1 MKEGKTGDGNLAEGV
16 SDKATISEILYKNVP
31 LTLTFNSSLTEL
43 QLMIVMAHEYTHLE
57 LLEKSRT
64 AGSSNEFALKEPE
77 LLSAINNSSEPTDW
91 GKINDGHHEYMGSH
105 VERWKNVYEVLS
117 PVRVRT
123 SISMEN
129 GEEGLRVLMRF

>member
-1 MKEGKTGDGNLAEGV
+1 M
-16 SDKATISEILYKNVP
+16 
-31 LTLTFNSSLTEL
+31 TLTFNSSLTEL

-117 PVRVRT
+117 PVQSEDFYKYGKWGGGAT
-123 SISMEN
+123 SSDAFLKLTKSERDKIIEYLTN
-129 GEEGLRVLMRF
+129 NNL

>member
-77 LLSAINNSSEPTDW
+77 LLSAIMNIWAAMWT
-91 GKINDGHHEYMGSH
+91 
-105 VERWKNVYEVLS
+105 RWKNVYEVLS